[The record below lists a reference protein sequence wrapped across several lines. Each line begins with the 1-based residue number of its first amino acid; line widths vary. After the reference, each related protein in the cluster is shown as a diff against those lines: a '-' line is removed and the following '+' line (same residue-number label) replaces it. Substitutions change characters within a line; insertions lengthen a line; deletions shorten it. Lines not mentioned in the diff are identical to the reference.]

1 MSEKTKVIFVVGPTA
16 SGKSALAMR
25 LAKKFNGSI
34 INIDSVQFYEGL
46 IVGSAAPSEDEKKQ
60 VPHYLFSYVKAPREM
75 TAGEYIRDFY
85 ELIESGNV
93 TTPLFVVGGTGFY
106 IQALEKGMY
115 DLPEVSEEIKQE
127 VLADFE
133 TFGAEKMFTELKEF
147 DPDTE
152 LHPNDHYR
160 VGRALEVKRAFNL
173 KMSEFKSAASKG
185 AAASENKNKL
195 PYPSLKI
202 GLTFESNDK
211 EKFIQRVH
219 QRTLKMLD
227 EGIIE
232 ETKHFLDNGFENWAP
247 LSSVG
252 YRETKEYLQGHLKRE
267 ELAQAI
273 TQATMK
279 LVKKQKTWFKRDE
292 TILWSDIFTPDYGAL
307 ESKVQDFLT
316 NSL

>member
-1 MSEKTKVIFVVGPTA
+1 MSDKTKVIFVVGPTA
-16 SGKSALAMR
+16 SGKSQLAMQ

-60 VPHYLFSYVKAPREM
+60 VPHYLFSYVKAPQEM
-75 TAGEYIRDFY
+75 TAGQYIRDFY
-85 ELIESGNV
+85 ELIESGKAIS
-93 TTPLFVVGGTGFY
+93 PLFVVGGTGFY
-106 IQALEKGMY
+106 VQALEKGMY
-115 DLPEVSEEIKQE
+115 DLPEVSEEIKKE
-127 VLADFE
+127 VLSDFE
-133 TFGAEKMFTELKEF
+133 TFGAEKMFAELKSF
-147 DPDTE
+147 DPETE

-173 KMSEFKSAASKG
+173 KMSEFKN

-195 PYPSLKI
+195 PYASMKI
-202 GLTFESNDK
+202 GLTFETNDK
-211 EKFIQRVH
+211 EKFTNRVY

-232 ETKHFLDNGFENWAP
+232 ETKHFLNEGFTSWAP

-252 YRETKEYLQGHLKRE
+252 YHETKEYLQGRIKRE
-267 ELAQAI
+267 ELPQAI

-292 TILWSDIFTPDYGAL
+292 AILWSDVFTSDYQTIEG
-307 ESKVQDFLT
+307 KVQDFLV
-316 NSL
+316 N

>member
-1 MSEKTKVIFVVGPTA
+1 MSEKTKVVFVVGPTA
-16 SGKSALAMR
+16 SGKSALAMQ

-60 VPHYLFSYVKAPREM
+60 VPHYLFSYVKAPDEM
-75 TAGEYIRDFY
+75 TAGQYIRDFY
-85 ELIESGNV
+85 ELIESGKA
-93 TTPLFVVGGTGFY
+93 TSPLFVVGGTGFY
-106 IQALEKGMY
+106 VQALEKGMY
-115 DLPEVSEEIKQE
+115 DLPEVSEEIKKE

-133 TFGAEKMFTELKEF
+133 TFGSEKMFTELKEF

-173 KMSEFKSAASKG
+173 KMSEFKN
-185 AAASENKNKL
+185 AAAADNKNKL
-195 PYPSLKI
+195 PYPSMKI
-202 GLTFESNDK
+202 GLTFETNDK
-211 EKFIQRVH
+211 EKFAQRVH
-219 QRTLKMLD
+219 ERTLKMLD

-232 ETKHFLDNGFENWAP
+232 ETKHFLDDGFENWAP

-252 YRETKEYLQGHLKRE
+252 YHEAKAYLQGELKRE
-267 ELAQAI
+267 ELAPAI

-292 TILWSDIFTPDYGAL
+292 AILWSDVFTPDYGSL
-307 ESKVQDFLT
+307 EREVQDFLAK
-316 NSL
+316 

>member
-1 MSEKTKVIFVVGPTA
+1 VSEKTKVVFVVGPTA
-16 SGKSALAMR
+16 SGKSSLAMR

-46 IVGSAAPSEDEKKQ
+46 VIGSAAPTEDEKKQ
-60 VPHYLFSYVKAPREM
+60 VPHYLFSYVKAPEEM
-75 TAGEYIRDFY
+75 TAGQYIRDFY
-85 ELIESGNV
+85 ELIESGKV
-93 TTPLFVVGGTGFY
+93 TSPLFVVGGTGFY

-115 DLPEVSEEIKQE
+115 DVPEVSEEIKKE

-133 TFGAEKMFTELKEF
+133 TFGADKMYTELKEF
-147 DPDTE
+147 DPETE

-173 KMSEFKSAASKG
+173 KMSEFKNAV
-185 AAASENKNKL
+185 ASENKNKL
-195 PYPSLKI
+195 PYPSMKI
-202 GLTFESNDK
+202 GLTFETEDK
-211 EKFIQRVH
+211 EKFVHRVNL
-219 QRTLKMLD
+219 RTLKMLE

-232 ETKHFLDNGFENWAP
+232 ETKNYLNQYENWAP

-252 YRETKEYLQGHLKRE
+252 YKETKDFLQGRLARE
-267 ELAQAI
+267 DLSVAI

-292 TILWSDIFTPDYGAL
+292 AILWSDVFTPDHGGL
-307 ESKVQDFLT
+307 ESKVQDFLI
-316 NSL
+316 NEI

>member
-1 MSEKTKVIFVVGPTA
+1 MRETTKVVFVVGPTA
-16 SGKSALAMR
+16 SGKSQLALQ

-46 IVGSAAPSEDEKKQ
+46 IIGSAAPTDEEKQQ
-60 VPHYLFSYVKAPREM
+60 VPHYLFSYVKAPAEM
-75 TAGEYIRDFY
+75 TAGQYIRDFY
-85 ELIESGNV
+85 ELIESGKV
-93 TTPLFVVGGTGFY
+93 TSPLFVVGGTGFY

-115 DLPEVSEEIKQE
+115 DLPEVSEEIKKE

-133 TFGAEKMFTELKEF
+133 TFGAEKMFSELKEF

-173 KMSEFKSAASKG
+173 KMSEFKNAAE
-185 AAASENKNKL
+185 ANNKNKL
-195 PYPSLKI
+195 PYPSMKI
-202 GLTFESNDK
+202 GLTFETEDK
-211 EKFIQRVH
+211 EKFVNRVYA
-219 QRTLKMLD
+219 RTLKMLA
-227 EGIIE
+227 EGMIE
-232 ETKHFLDNGFENWAP
+232 ETKHFLTQGFENWAP

-252 YRETKEYLQGHLKRE
+252 YLEVKDYLQGRISRE
-267 ELAQAI
+267 ELPALV

-292 TILWSDIFTPDYGAL
+292 AILWSDAFAPDYGAI
-307 ESKVQDFLT
+307 EKKVQDFLT
-316 NSL
+316 N

>member
-16 SGKSALAMR
+16 SGKSALAMQ

-60 VPHYLFSYVKAPREM
+60 VPHYLFSYVKAPHEM
-75 TAGEYIRDFY
+75 TAGQYIRDFY
-85 ELIESGNV
+85 ELIESGKV
-93 TTPLFVVGGTGFY
+93 TSPLFVVGGTGFY
-106 IQALEKGMY
+106 VQALEKGMY
-115 DLPEVSEEIKQE
+115 DLPEVSEEIKKE

-133 TFGAEKMFTELKEF
+133 TFGSEKMFTELKEF
-147 DPDTE
+147 DPETE

-173 KMSEFKSAASKG
+173 KMSEFKNS
-185 AAASENKNKL
+185 AASENKNKL
-195 PYPSLKI
+195 PYPSMKI
-202 GLTFESNDK
+202 GLTFETDDK
-211 EKFIQRVH
+211 EKFVQRVH

-232 ETKHFLDNGFENWAP
+232 ETKHFLEAGFENWAP

-252 YRETKEYLQGHLKRE
+252 YHETKAYLQGELKRE

-292 TILWSDIFTPDYGAL
+292 AILWSDVFTPDFGVL
-307 ESKVQDFLT
+307 ENKVQDFLR
-316 NSL
+316 N

>member
-1 MSEKTKVIFVVGPTA
+1 MREKTKVIFVVGPTA
-16 SGKSALAMR
+16 SGKSQLALQ

-115 DLPEVSEEIKQE
+115 DLPEVSDEIKKE

-173 KMSEFKSAASKG
+173 KMSEFKSAAS
-185 AAASENKNKL
+185 ENKNKL
-195 PYPSLKI
+195 PYPSMKI
-202 GLTFESNDK
+202 GLTFATNDK
-211 EKFIQRVH
+211 EKFTQRVH
-219 QRTLKMLD
+219 ERTLKMLD

-232 ETKHFLDNGFENWAP
+232 ETEHFLNSGFENWAP

-252 YRETKEYLQGHLKRE
+252 YHETKEYLQGRLKRE

-292 TILWSDIFTPDYGAL
+292 AILWSDVFAPDYGML
-307 ESKVQDFLT
+307 ERKVQDFLT
-316 NSL
+316 N

>member
-1 MSEKTKVIFVVGPTA
+1 MREQTKVIFVVGPTA
-16 SGKSALAMR
+16 SGKSQLALH
-25 LAKKFNGSI
+25 LAQKFNGCI

-46 IVGSAAPSEDEKKQ
+46 IVGSAAPSEADKKL
-60 VPHYLFSYVKAPREM
+60 VPHYLFSYVKAPQEM
-75 TAGEYIRDFY
+75 TAGQYIRDFY

-93 TTPLFVVGGTGFY
+93 STPIFVVGGTGFY

-127 VLADFE
+127 VLSDFE
-133 TFGAEKMFTELKEF
+133 TFGSEKMFAELKSF

-185 AAASENKNKL
+185 AAAAENKNKL
-195 PYPSLKI
+195 PYPSMKI
-202 GLTFESNDK
+202 GLTFEASAK
-211 EKFIQRVH
+211 EKFMNRVH
-219 QRTLKMLD
+219 ARTLKMLE
-227 EGIIE
+227 EGIIS
-232 ETKHFLDNGFENWAP
+232 ETQSFLSQGYENWAP

-252 YRETKEYLQGHLKRE
+252 YLETKAYLQGALTRE
-267 ELAQAI
+267 QLPAAI

-279 LVKKQKTWFKRDE
+279 LVKKQKTWFKRDT
-292 TILWSDIFTPDYGAL
+292 TILWSDVFTPDYGGI
-307 ESKVQDFLT
+307 ESAVQDFLA
-316 NSL
+316 N